1 MFALMTKIAFPN
13 LPGLRDLVFELSR
26 DVAPSLGIHIKW
38 YGVFIAI
45 GFLLALL
52 YGCKRCE
59 EFGVKQDDLL
69 DLVIVGLPAA
79 IVGARLYYVAHKWN
93 DLYADDPISAL
104 YIWEGGLA
112 IYGAIIAVVIALLV
126 LCRKKKLNLP
136 GASDV
141 VFLGFLIG
149 QACGRWG
156 NFVNGEAYGTVTD
169 LPWGMSINGR
179 APVHPTFFYES
190 LWNLIGFILL
200 HNYSKKRKFDG
211 EITLLYM
218 AWYGFGRMLIEGLR
232 TDSLYVVGTQIRV
245 SQLLAG
251 VCFLVCGG
259 LLIWLHKTKKYKP
272 LSPAPQETPEAPQE
286 EN

>member
-1 MFALMTKIAFPN
+1 MVSILTKIAFPN
-13 LPGLRDLVFELSR
+13 LPGLSDLAFEISR

-38 YGVFIAI
+38 YGVFIAA
-45 GFLLALL
+45 GFLLAVL

-69 DLVIVGLPAA
+69 DLVLVGLPAG
-79 IVGARLYYVAHKWN
+79 IIGARLYYVAHMWN
-93 DLYADDPISAL
+93 EIYAADPISAL

-112 IYGAIIAVVIALLV
+112 IYGGIIAAVIVLLIM
-126 LCRKKKLNLP
+126 CRIKKINLP
-136 GASDV
+136 GAADV

-156 NFVNGEAYGTVTD
+156 NFVNGEAYGTETN

-190 LWNLIGFILL
+190 LWNVIGFILL

-211 EITLLYM
+211 EITLMYM

-232 TDSLYVVGTQIRV
+232 TDSLYIGDTNLRV
-245 SQLLAG
+245 SQLVAAA
-251 VCFLVCGG
+251 CFLVCGG
-259 LLIWLHKTKKYKP
+259 LLVYLHKTKKYPP
-272 LSPAPQETPEAPQE
+272 LTQAEAPAEEEKE